1 MRKSAALLASAA
13 ALATTGAFAADLP
26 SKKAAPV
33 EYVRVCSTY
42 GEGFFYI
49 PGTETC
55 IRIGGR
61 AAYEWNYAQPYARGD
76 STTGTRA
83 TGRIYMDAR
92 SATEYGLLRTFI
104 RYDVQRR
111 IGTLYSGTSA
121 GIATAF
127 VGTGADFRGVAQ
139 TEVAL
144 NRAFVQL
151 GGLTAGRSQSFFE
164 FYAGDLEYIGTTAGS
179 SIQTNLLAYTATFGQ
194 GFSFALSLED
204 PVERRNTVVPV
215 GTAQGRYAGSGVPDV
230 VGVLRVEQDWGAA
243 QLSGALHQ
251 VRTIGLLTPAGVVGS
266 AVGYTAGTQY
276 GYALN
281 AGVQFNLPWAAG
293 DQLWLQATYAKG
305 ASTYINSN
313 PFGYAFGSG
322 GAVGGLGAL
331 LFPDAFV
338 VPNGAAGT
346 LSLPSMW
353 GLTAAMQHY
362 WTPTI
367 RQALFGSYIK
377 ADISSS
383 AFWAANG
390 PGFNPGNPIR
400 DYNYWTVG
408 TNVTWSPVKDLD
420 IGAEIN
426 YLKFSTGN
434 GGVFSPITGDP
445 AAKIYSNASAVVGR
459 LKIQRDF

>member
-1 MRKSAALLASAA
+1 MRKSAALLASVA
-13 ALATTGAFAADLP
+13 ALVTTGAVAADLP

-33 EYVRVCSTY
+33 QYVRICSTY

-61 AAYEWNYAQPYARGD
+61 AAYEWNYAQPYSRGD

-83 TGRIYMDAR
+83 TGRIFLDAR
-92 SATEYGLLRTFI
+92 TATEYGLLRAFV

-111 IGTLYSGTSA
+111 NGSLFSGTSR
-121 GIATAF
+121 GIGTAF
-127 VGTGADFRGVAQ
+127 TGTGVDFNGVAQ

-151 GGLTAGRSQSFFE
+151 GGLTAGRSQSFFD
-164 FYAGDLEYIGTTAGS
+164 FYAGDLEYVGTTAGS

-194 GFSFALSLED
+194 GFSIALSIED
-204 PVERRNTVVPV
+204 PVERRNVIGPIAT
-215 GTAQGRYAGSGVPDV
+215 QGRYAGSGMPDF
-230 VGVLRVEQDWGAA
+230 VGVLRVEQDWGVA

-251 VRTIGLLTPAGVVGS
+251 VRAVGTLTPAGVVGS
-266 AVGYTAGTQY
+266 APGFAPGTEY
-276 GYALN
+276 GYAFN
-281 AGVQFNLPWAAG
+281 AGVQFNLPWATG

-313 PFGYAFGSG
+313 PFGYAFGGG
-322 GAVGGLGAL
+322 GAVGGLAGL

-338 VPNGAAGT
+338 VPNGGAGS
-346 LSLPSMW
+346 LSLPTMW
-353 GLTAAMQHY
+353 GLTAAVQHY

-377 ADISSS
+377 AEIPGS
-383 AFWAANG
+383 AFLAANAVAPG
-390 PGFNPGNPIR
+390 PLNPVR
-400 DYNYWTVG
+400 DFDYWTIG

-434 GGVFSPITGDP
+434 GGIFSAVTGDP
-445 AAKIYSNASAVVGR
+445 VTKIFRSDSAIVGR